1 MKIIIGI
8 TGKLGSGKDYIA
20 NNVVIP
26 VLEKY
31 ASANKDIGRF
41 MQCAFAD
48 QIKVNVM
55 TKNNISYTDVY
66 ENKTSVSRQLLQK
79 EGTDI
84 GRKKDKDIWIRYID
98 NWMKVYYHRGI
109 NIFVLTDVRFK
120 NEYEFVKFNQDAISI
135 IIKIV
140 ADKRN
145 NERLITESGGSIALY
160 EKISEH
166 PSECDLDDLRDDQ
179 FDLIIKNDVDDNFN
193 LDTVKLQFS
202 KVLYEAQIN
211 ASSSILI

>member
-8 TGKLGSGKDYIA
+8 TGKLGSGKDYIT

-31 ASANKDIGRF
+31 SHIGRF

-55 TKNNISYTDVY
+55 TKNNITYNDVY
-66 ENKTSVSRQLLQK
+66 ENKTSISRQLLQE

-84 GRKKDKDIWIRYID
+84 GRKKDKDIWIRYLN

-109 NIFVLTDVRFK
+109 SVFIISDVRFK
-120 NEYEFVKFNQDAISI
+120 NEYDFVKSSKDKDAVGIML
-135 IIKIV
+135 KVV
-140 ADKRN
+140 ANKRN
-145 NERLITESGGSIALY
+145 NDRLIAESGGDIVLY
-160 EKISEH
+160 EKISKH
-166 PSECDLDDLRDDQ
+166 PSECELDELNDEQ

-193 LDTVKLQFS
+193 LDTVKVQFS
-202 KVLYEAQIN
+202 KILYEAQIN
-211 ASSSILI
+211 ASSTILI

>member
-31 ASANKDIGRF
+31 ASSSKDMGKF

-55 TKNNISYTDVY
+55 TKNNIPYNDVY
-66 ENKTSVSRQLLQK
+66 ENKTSISRQLLQK

-84 GRKKDKDIWIRYID
+84 GRKKDKDIWIRYLN
-98 NWMKVYYHRGI
+98 NWMKVYYNRGI
-109 NIFVLTDVRFK
+109 SVFVVTDVRFK
-120 NEYEFVKFNQDAISI
+120 NEYDFVKCNKDAFGV
-135 IIKIV
+135 IIKVV
-140 ADKRN
+140 AEKRN
-145 NERLITESGGSIALY
+145 TNRLIAESGGNISLY

-166 PSECDLDDLRDDQ
+166 PSECELDNLRDEQ
-179 FDLIIKNDVDDNFN
+179 FDLIIKNDIDDNFN
-193 LDTVKLQFS
+193 LDAVQLQFS

-211 ASSSILI
+211 ASSSFLI